1 MSRLLV
7 CSLLLMILAVAPV
20 RDGLAQESRIVAVVN
35 NDVIT
40 ADDVTGRLALVM
52 RSSSIPDTPENE
64 QRLAPRILRQM
75 IDEKLELQEAARLNV
90 KVNDQEIDDA
100 LAALEQRNNMPKGQL
115 DAYLIQAG
123 IPRATLVSQITA
135 SIAWGKVIRGRLS
148 QDVSVSDEEV
158 NESMNRIKEDAG
170 KPQSHMAEIF
180 LAMDNPS
187 QEDEIQRLADRLID
201 QIRHGANFS
210 AVAQQFSQSPSAAAG
225 GDIGWLTPNQLGS
238 PLGDA
243 MEKMK
248 PGEMSY
254 PIKTPAGF
262 YLLYV
267 IDRRTP
273 GAVSVDDTRLS
284 VTQVAFPYPPNAS
297 ATERQRI
304 QNDAQAASNNAKS
317 CGELAKIGN
326 DHVPPYLV
334 KNADDVRA
342 GDMNPPELRQQLLQ
356 LKVAETTKPIPN
368 PNGLAVIMLCARK
381 DPEGGLPSRDQVEN
395 NLARERL
402 DALARR
408 YMRNLRR
415 AAYIDVRG

>member
-7 CSLLLMILAVAPV
+7 CLLLLVLAAAPV

-35 NDVIT
+35 SDVIT
-40 ADDVTGRLALVM
+40 ADDVAGRLVLVM
-52 RSSSIPDTPENE
+52 RSSDIPDTPENQ
-64 QRLAPRILRQM
+64 QRLGPRILRQM
-75 IDEKLELQEAARLNV
+75 IDEKLELQEATRLNV
-90 KVNDQEIDDA
+90 KVSDEEINDA
-100 LAALEQRNNMPKGQL
+100 LANLEQRNNMPKGQL
-115 DAYLIQAG
+115 DQYLKQAG
-123 IPRATLVSQITA
+123 IPRATLISQITA

-148 QDVSVSDEEV
+148 QEVAVSDEEV
-158 NESMNRIKEDAG
+158 NESMTRIKEDSG

-201 QIRHGANFS
+201 QIRHGANFAS
-210 AVAQQFSQSPSAAAG
+210 VAQQFSQSPSAAAG
-225 GDIGWLTPNQLGS
+225 GDIGWLTPNQLGP

-254 PIKTPAGF
+254 PIKTPAG
-262 YLLYV
+262 YYILYV
-267 IDRRTP
+267 IERRTP
-273 GAVSVDDTRLS
+273 GSVSADDTRLS
-284 VTQVAFPYPPNAS
+284 VTQVAFPYPPNVTA
-297 ATERQRI
+297 ADRQRI
-304 QNDAQAASNNAKS
+304 QNEAEQASSTAKS

-326 DHVPPYLV
+326 DHVPPLPV
-334 KNADDVRA
+334 KNAEDVRA
-342 GDMNPPELRQQLLQ
+342 GDMNPPELRQQILQ
-356 LKVAETTKPIPN
+356 LKIAEATKPVSN
-368 PNGLAVIMLCARK
+368 PSGLAVILLCGRK
-381 DPEGGLPSRDQVEN
+381 DPEGGLPTREQVEN
-395 NLARERL
+395 NLARGRL

>member
-7 CSLLLMILAVAPV
+7 CLLLLILAAAPV
-20 RDGLAQESRIVAVVN
+20 RDSLAQESRIVAVVN

-40 ADDVTGRLALVM
+40 ADDVAGRLMLVM
-52 RSSSIPDTPENE
+52 RSSDIPDTPENQ
-64 QRLAPRILRQM
+64 QRLAPRVLRQM
-75 IDEKLELQEAARLNV
+75 IDEKLELQEATRLNV
-90 KVNDQEIDDA
+90 KVSDEEINDA
-100 LAALEQRNNMPKGQL
+100 LASLEQRNNMPKGQL
-115 DAYLIQAG
+115 DQYLKQAG
-123 IPRATLVSQITA
+123 IPRATLISQITA
-135 SIAWGKVIRGRLS
+135 SIVWGKVIRGRLS
-148 QDVSVSDEEV
+148 QEVAVSDEEV
-158 NESMNRIKEDAG
+158 SEAMTRIKEDAG

-210 AVAQQFSQSPSAAAG
+210 SVAQQFSQSPSAAAG

-254 PIKTPAGF
+254 PIRTPAG
-262 YLLYV
+262 YYILYV
-267 IDRRTP
+267 VERRTP

-284 VTQVAFPYPPNAS
+284 VTQISFIYPPNAS
-297 ATERQRI
+297 AADRQRL
-304 QNDAQAASNNAKS
+304 QNEAQQASSTAKS
-317 CGELAKIGN
+317 CGELAKFGN
-326 DHVPPYLV
+326 DHVPPFPV
-334 KNADDVRA
+334 KSAEDVRA
-342 GDMNPPELRQQLLQ
+342 GDMTPPELRQQILQ
-356 LKVAETTKPIPN
+356 LKVAEATKPILGTS
-368 PNGLAVIMLCARK
+368 GLAVIMLCGRK
-381 DPEGGLPSRDQVEN
+381 DPEGGLPTSEQVMN
-395 NLARERL
+395 NLARQRL

-415 AAYIDVRG
+415 AAYIDV